1 MYDERRS
8 ESAEARSL
16 GWIIKEDLK
25 TFPREIQR
33 EVGQVIYAAQRG
45 EEYPSVKAL
54 KGFGGRSVLEI
65 VASAPAGTYRTVY
78 TVRLQEAIYVLHAFR
93 KKAKKGIATPQ
104 TEIELIRKR
113 LLDAEQDYRQRQH

>member
-33 EVGQVIYAAQRG
+33 EVGQAIYAAQRG

-65 VASAPAGTYRTVY
+65 VSSAPAGTYRTVY
-78 TVRLQEAIYVLHAFR
+78 TVRFQEAIYVLHAFQ
-93 KKAKKGIATPQ
+93 KKSKKGTATPQ

-113 LLDAEQDYRQRQH
+113 LLDAEQDYRRRRH